1 MTLVFVVIAASI
13 FVSSIFMVSGRM
25 STKTGTPPRKT
36 KALTNYSP
44 VELIRNTRLK
54 KARQLLAQGEMN
66 ISQVAYEVGFT
77 APTYFT
83 KCYKEFFGEM
93 PNEMLK

>member
-1 MTLVFVVIAASI
+1 MRSI
-13 FVSSIFMVSGRM
+13 IEEKMGDSDFNVENLGDEIGM
-25 STKTGTPPRKT
+25 SRAQLYRKT

-77 APTYFT
+77 APSYFT